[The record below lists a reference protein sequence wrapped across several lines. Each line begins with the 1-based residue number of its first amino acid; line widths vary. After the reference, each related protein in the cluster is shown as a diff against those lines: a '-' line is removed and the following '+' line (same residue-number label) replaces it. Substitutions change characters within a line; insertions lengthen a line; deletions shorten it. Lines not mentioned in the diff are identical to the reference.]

1 MKLQIRQTE
10 YYETYV
16 VRDSIVIDT
25 DDFPNLRGLTQEEAI
40 EYIKNED
47 LTEAYPEEG
56 SEWDTHYSQYKMSLS
71 EIVGEQDIIK
81 DKVYNDTYT
90 VLVEDT
96 ETGKEL

>member
-47 LTEAYPEEG
+47 LTEVYPEEG
-56 SEWDTHYSQYKMSLS
+56 SEWDTYSQYKMSLS

-81 DKVYNDTYT
+81 DKIYNDTYT
-90 VLVEDT
+90 ILVEDPD
-96 ETGKEL
+96 TGKEL